1 MLGILKYC
9 ADALAEVM
17 AEFAY
22 MAKTQLDAQLPPGP
36 VAGVEQADKGEDFGT
51 VRLPRF
57 PDMSTVI

>member
-1 MLGILKYC
+1 MLGILKFC

-36 VAGVEQADKGEDFGT
+36 VAGVEQADK
-51 VRLPRF
+51 
-57 PDMSTVI
+57 